1 MMLPA
6 LRGLVLTELS
16 ASMVDTNAAPDK
28 ALSASDPTH
37 LPLPHVQHA
46 MRGIGESL
54 RTLRKSRGLTLD
66 ELSRR
71 SGVSSGLVSQL
82 ERGIGNPAFGTL
94 LQLAHGLDISVGQ
107 MIQVPDQ
114 DSVVVR
120 ADERRLLPNDDGAK
134 LELVT
139 PGFSGSLEAVW
150 SETPAGYDTSAN
162 PLKHKGEEFGLVISG
177 SKDVFLDGVQYRL
190 GPGDSITYSSLIPHW
205 YKGDEACTSI
215 WVVTPPS
222 W

>member
-1 MMLPA
+1 
-6 LRGLVLTELS
+6 
-16 ASMVDTNAAPDK
+16 
-28 ALSASDPTH
+28 
-37 LPLPHVQHA
+37 
-46 MRGIGESL
+46 MREIGENL
-54 RTLRKSRGLTLD
+54 RALRKSRGLTLN
-66 ELSRR
+66 ELSQR
-71 SGVSSGLVSQL
+71 SGLSSGLVSQL

-120 ADERRLLPNDDGAK
+120 SNERRLLTNDDGAK

-139 PGFSGSLEAVW
+139 PVFSGLLEAIW

-162 PLKHKGEEFGLVISG
+162 PLKHRGEEFGLVLSG
-177 SKDVFLDGVQYRL
+177 HKDVFLDGVRYRL

-205 YKGDEACTSI
+205 YKGDEPCISI
-215 WVVTPPS
+215 WVVTPPT